1 MPDVL
6 TGKGDKPFLTSWL
19 LRTTVNRH
27 KPSERFMFGCLLVA
41 LMVGIFALKF
51 WMVSVE
57 ERLADNLA
65 IHWDSVGTDRSQ
77 TNILEIHERRLRKVE
92 QTSWVVWDGW
102 PSQQQIARSK

>member
-1 MPDVL
+1 
-6 TGKGDKPFLTSWL
+6 
-19 LRTTVNRH
+19 
-27 KPSERFMFGCLLVA
+27 VA
-41 LMVGIFALKF
+41 LMVGIVFVKF

-65 IHWDSVGTDRSQ
+65 IHWDSVGTDHSQ

>member
-1 MPDVL
+1 MKCPCAVCRA
-6 TGKGDKPFLTSWL
+6 KRDK
-19 LRTTVNRH
+19 RR
-27 KPSERFMFGCLLVA
+27 ERFMFGCLLVA
-41 LMVGIFALKF
+41 LSIGIFATKL
-51 WMVSVE
+51 WVMSVE

-102 PSQQQIARSK
+102 PAQQQIARGER

>member
-1 MPDVL
+1 MSRN
-6 TGKGDKPFLTSWL
+6 KP
-19 LRTTVNRH
+19 R
-27 KPSERFMFGCLLVA
+27 ERFMFGCLLVA
-41 LMVGIFALKF
+41 LMVGIVFVKF

-57 ERLADNLA
+57 ERLAESLA

-102 PSQQQIARSK
+102 PAQQQIARGER